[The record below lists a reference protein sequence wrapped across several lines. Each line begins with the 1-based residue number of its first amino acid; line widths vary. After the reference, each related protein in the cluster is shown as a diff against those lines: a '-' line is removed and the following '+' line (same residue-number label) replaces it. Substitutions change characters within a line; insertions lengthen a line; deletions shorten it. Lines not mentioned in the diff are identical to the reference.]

1 MTGAGSGQAVFQKGT
16 AFNSYAATYYRPGRN
31 INVEELNLQRTLQRL
46 RTPSNAEAVN
56 SLAGNLEGAF
66 SVSYGMN
73 SDRHGDVR
81 DIVFNSGGTGFT
93 TGQAPTSRWFVG
105 TKFLDTSQSE
115 LTAER
120 VLESC
125 IPLEYAITYQQGTN
139 EVRETLTMGYAN
151 EADFNSSFSPGSV
164 SGVTSGNEV
173 AQFGTTLTIDNTTVS
188 RLQSCTLRFSN
199 LYRYLRDPSPYAV
212 EAVLANPTVTL
223 ETNAIIHTTD
233 YLSYAYNGTTS
244 GTSPDDRIAQISN
257 SDLAFDVGGTV
268 LVRYNLS
275 NLKPDTSQWNAIAD
289 PDTDTNEDMT
299 WQVTG
304 TTSIATS

>member
-16 AFNSYAATYYRPGRN
+16 AFNSYGATYFRPGRN
-31 INVEELNLQRTLQRL
+31 INVEELQLDRVLQRL

-66 SVSYGMN
+66 GVSYGMS
-73 SDRHGDVR
+73 SDRHGDIR
-81 DIVFNSGGTGFT
+81 DIVFNDGGTGFT
-93 TGQAPTSRWFVG
+93 TGQAQTSRWFTG

-139 EVRETLTMGYAN
+139 EVRENLTMGYAN
-151 EADFNSSFSPGSV
+151 EDDFNSSFSPGSV
-164 SGVTSGNEV
+164 SGVTDGNEV
-173 AQFGTTLTIDNTTVS
+173 AQFGTTLTVDNSTVE

-199 LYRYLRDPSPYAV
+199 IYRYLRDPSPYPV
-212 EAVLANPTVTL
+212 EAVLANPTTTL

-244 GTSPDDRIAQISN
+244 GTSPDDRIASISN

-268 LVRYNLS
+268 LVRYNMS
-275 NLKPDTSQWNAIAD
+275 ELKPNTTNWNAIAD
-289 PDTDTNEDMT
+289 PETDTNEDIQ
-299 WQVTG
+299 WHVNG
-304 TTSIATS
+304 GISIATS

>member
-1 MTGAGSGQAVFQKGT
+1 MTGAGSGFATFRKGT
-16 AFNSYAATYYRPGRN
+16 AFDAYNATDYLPGRD
-31 INVEELNLQRTLQRL
+31 IRVEELNLQRTLQRL
-46 RTPSNAEAVN
+46 REPSNAEAVS

-66 SVSYGMN
+66 TVSYGMS
-73 SDRHGDVR
+73 SDRHGDIR

-93 TGQAPTSRWFVG
+93 TGQAPTSKWFVG
-105 TKFLDTSQSE
+105 TKHLDTSQSE
-115 LTAER
+115 QTIER
-120 VLESC
+120 ELSSC

-139 EVRETLTMGYAN
+139 DVRETLTMGYADEERN
-151 EADFNSSFSPGSV
+151 TSRTASSV
-164 SGVTSGNEV
+164 QGVTSGNEV

-223 ETNAIIHTTD
+223 ETNAIIHTDD
-233 YLSYAYNGTTS
+233 YLQYAYNGTTS
-244 GTSPDDRIAQISN
+244 ATSPDDRLTTISN
-257 SDLAFDVGGTV
+257 TDLAFDVGGTV

-275 NLKPDTSQWNAIAD
+275 NLKPDTTQWNAIAD
-289 PDTDTNEDMT
+289 PDTDTNEDIS